1 MRQLHRLPP
10 HPSLS
15 LWGRAGVR
23 VFSFLALLSCA
34 VAAPIPPAAPEKAV
48 YVAFQLDD
56 EKELTDLL
64 AKVGGRGNP
73 AGNHRLAVS
82 AHPNPLGNKY
92 TRKDFTVDEEALKA
106 KFEFLKKT
114 DLPIILGI
122 FAGKFFDSDAVAD
135 LEKDPNALMWDQ
147 DDTPLTREGIKGDK
161 AGGTYFAISPA
172 SPGGPRNAYLDLYE
186 RNTRAIAKVV
196 AAWIKENPGRV
207 VAVSIAGET
216 KYPPAKDREA
226 KKKDGNKYR
235 WTDYGPHALARFRA
249 AITRRF
255 MAMHSFPHG
264 VEERAFAS
272 FLEEFAIPAGTF
284 KGFAAIDPPRGKGR
298 GAWDR
303 MTPDNP
309 YFMAWFRFRV
319 DEVKSHVRD
328 CARWAWES
336 GIDTVPIYSHQAIW
350 DKGFGETEEYH
361 YWRAAP
367 IETLDVGEIT
377 SPNRPGTLRIHPVL
391 SLYGEKTGDKP
402 FLAAV
407 GKIGRA
413 FPDRW
418 GTLQY
423 NPDGP
428 DETDPKGFPVEE
440 YLSRLKLLE
449 SEGARLVG
457 VYAWGAPVGKKHFV
471 RENFLEAVK
480 RFLAE

>member
-1 MRQLHRLPP
+1 MTGSRLLGTALAFWGATALSAPLPP
-10 HPSLS
+10 
-15 LWGRAGVR
+15 AD
-23 VFSFLALLSCA
+23 
-34 VAAPIPPAAPEKAV
+34 PAKAV
-48 YVAFQLDD
+48 YVAFQMDD
-56 EKELTDLL
+56 EKDLADIQ

-73 AGNHRLAVS
+73 AGCHRLAVS

-92 TRKDFTVDEEALKA
+92 TRKGDFSIDEEALKN
-106 KFEFLKKT
+106 KLDFLKKT
-114 DLPIILGI
+114 DLPIVLGI
-122 FAGKFFDSDAVAD
+122 FAGKFFDSDAVTA
-135 LEKDPNALMWDQ
+135 LEKDRNALMWDQ
-147 DDTPLTREGIKGDK
+147 DDKPLTQESIKGEK
-161 AGGTYFAISPA
+161 SGGTYFAISPA
-172 SPGGPRNAYLDLYE
+172 SPGGPKNAYLDLYE

-226 KKKDGNKYR
+226 RKKDAGKYR
-235 WTDYGPHALARFRA
+235 WADYGPHALGRFRA
-249 AITRRF
+249 AMRARF
-255 MAMHSFPHG
+255 PSFAPFLKEHG
-264 VEERAFAS
+264 
-272 FLEEFAIPAGTF
+272 IPEGTF
-284 KGFAAIDPPRGKGR
+284 TGFDTIDPPRGKGR
-298 GAWDR
+298 GPWDR

-319 DEVKSHVRD
+319 SEVENHIRD
-328 CARWAWES
+328 CARWVWEA

-350 DKGFGETEEYH
+350 DKGFRESEDFH

-367 IETLDVGEIT
+367 LETLEVEDVT
-377 SPNRPGTLRIHPVL
+377 SPSRPGALRVHPVL
-391 SLYGEKTGDKP
+391 SLYGEKTADRP

-413 FPDRW
+413 FPERW